1 LEESLKLADVPVPS
15 SRIEAMQAI
24 TIMANIT
31 AYSTAVGPSSL
42 IRKLIIKRF
51 MMLNLPN
58 KFEGK
63 SLVRDQAKDESTA
76 EKIR

>member
-1 LEESLKLADVPVPS
+1 LEELLKLVAVPVPS

-51 MMLNLPN
+51 MMLHLPN
-58 KFEGK
+58 KVEGK
-63 SLVRDQAKDESTA
+63 EWWRDQAKSESTA